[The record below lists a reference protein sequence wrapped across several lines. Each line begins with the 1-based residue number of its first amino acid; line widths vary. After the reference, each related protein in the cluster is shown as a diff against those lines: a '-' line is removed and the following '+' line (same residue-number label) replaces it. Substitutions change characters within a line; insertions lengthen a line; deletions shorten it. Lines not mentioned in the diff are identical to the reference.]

1 MAEEKKEKKSGKKL
15 AIIIVL
21 LLIFVG
27 GGTFGGV
34 YYFMSKNAASNPV
47 IIEEAFVSVGEEIFV
62 NLSDEN
68 SKRYV
73 KLNLS
78 LSYDKANKDLAA
90 EIEQKQVVIRDVAIF
105 YIKSLKAKDFEP
117 ANEAKLKGDLISR
130 INKKLTKGVLKDVY
144 ISDIIVQ

>member
-1 MAEEKKEKKSGKKL
+1 MAEEKKEKKSGKKFAL
-15 AIIIVL
+15 IIVL

-34 YYFMSKNAASNPV
+34 YYFMSRNAASNPV
-47 IIEEAFVSVGEEIFV
+47 IIEEAFVPVGEEIFV

-78 LSYDKANKDLAA
+78 LSYDKRNK
-90 EIEQKQVVIRDVAIF
+90 IKQSNITSCKCF
-105 YIKSLKAKDFEP
+105 
-117 ANEAKLKGDLISR
+117 
-130 INKKLTKGVLKDVY
+130 
-144 ISDIIVQ
+144 

>member
-1 MAEEKKEKKSGKKL
+1 MADENKEKKKGKRL
-15 AIIIVL
+15 VLIIVL

-34 YYFMSKNAASNPV
+34 YYFMSKNSGSQPV
-47 IIEEAFVSVGEEIFV
+47 VIEEAYVGVGEEIFV

-73 KLNLS
+73 KLNMS
-78 LSYDKANKDLAA
+78 VSYDKKNKDLAK
-90 EIEQKQVVIRDVAIF
+90 EIEEKKVVIRDVAIF
-105 YIKSLKAKDFEP
+105 YIKSCKAKDFEP
-117 ANEAKLKGDLISR
+117 ANEAVLKGELITR
-130 INKKLTKGVLKDVY
+130 INEKLTKGVLKDVY